1 MKNRT
6 FRTLMIL
13 LLVAVLGAGGV
24 YAAVRYGTQADP
36 LITLSYLTDV
46 KEPELADAY
55 AVKAD
60 AAVEELRSTVSG
72 NVAAV
77 TGDYVSVE
85 LSDGQT
91 VTCKAGTEVL
101 FRAGSANAA
110 ADLSDVTDGSQLE
123 AGQALATNHLY
134 LTRMD
139 GGAVTASGGAALMI
153 RGEYTI
159 G

>member
-60 AAVEELRSTVSG
+60 AAVEELKSTISTD
-72 NVAAV
+72 VAAV
-77 TGDYVSVE
+77 TGDYVSAE
-85 LSDGQT
+85 LYDGQT
-91 VTCKAGTEVL
+91 LTCKAGTEVL
-101 FRAGSANAA
+101 FRSGSAKAA
-110 ADLSDVTDGSQLE
+110 AVLSDVTDGTELQIGE
-123 AGQALATNHLY
+123 ALVANHLY
-134 LTRMD
+134 LTRSD
-139 GGAVTASGGAALMI
+139 GAAVSASGSASMML
-153 RGEYTI
+153 RGDYSI

>member
-13 LLVAVLGAGGV
+13 LLVAVLGANGV

-60 AAVEELRSTVSG
+60 AAVEELKSTVNSD
-72 NVAAV
+72 VAAV
-77 TGDYVSVE
+77 TGDYVSAE
-85 LSDGQT
+85 LYDGQT
-91 VTCKAGTEVL
+91 LTCKAGTEVL
-101 FRAGSANAA
+101 FRSGSAKAA
-110 ADLSDVTDGSQLE
+110 AVLSDVTDGTELQIGE
-123 AGQALATNHLY
+123 ALVANHLY
-134 LTRMD
+134 LTRSD
-139 GGAVTASGGAALMI
+139 GAAVSASGSASMML
-153 RGEYTI
+153 RGDYSI

>member
-46 KEPELADAY
+46 KEPELAY

-101 FRAGSANAA
+101 FRAGSADAA

>member
-60 AAVEELRSTVSG
+60 AAVEELKSTVNSD
-72 NVAAV
+72 VAAV
-77 TGDYVSVE
+77 TGDYVSAE
-85 LSDGQT
+85 LYDGQT
-91 VTCKAGTEVL
+91 LTCKAGTEVL
-101 FRAGSANAA
+101 FRSGSAKAA
-110 ADLSDVTDGSQLE
+110 AVLSDVTDGIELQI
-123 AGQALATNHLY
+123 GDALVANHLY
-134 LTRMD
+134 LTRGD
-139 GGAVTASGGAALMI
+139 GAAVSASGSAAMML
-153 RGEYTI
+153 RGDYSI

>member
-60 AAVEELRSTVSG
+60 
-72 NVAAV
+72 
-77 TGDYVSVE
+77 
-85 LSDGQT
+85 
-91 VTCKAGTEVL
+91 
-101 FRAGSANAA
+101 GSA
-110 ADLSDVTDGSQLE
+110 LE
-123 AGQALATNHLY
+123 ASIRDWKPSILELY
-134 LTRMD
+134 WC
-139 GGAVTASGGAALMI
+139 S
-153 RGEYTI
+153 
-159 G
+159 

>member
-60 AAVEELRSTVSG
+60 AAVEEMKATV
-72 NVAAV
+72 NTDVAAV
-77 TGDYVSVE
+77 TGDYVSAE
-85 LSDGQT
+85 LYDGQT

-101 FRAGSANAA
+101 FRSGNAKA
-110 ADLSDVTDGSQLE
+110 ATVLSDVTDGTEVQI
-123 AGQALATNHLY
+123 GDALVANHLY
-134 LTRMD
+134 LTRSD
-139 GGAVTASGGAALMI
+139 GTAVSASGSAALML
-153 RGEYTI
+153 RGDYSI